1 MCGIAGIYYRSERVP
16 SEAVLR
22 AMTAALHHRGP
33 DDSGIYR
40 APGIGLGHARLSIRD
55 LSPSGHQ
62 PQSDPS
68 GRIFVSYNGEIYNDA
83 ELRSAL
89 AREFGFQFRSTCDTE
104 LLPLGYLAWGD
115 ALFDKLEGMFA
126 LALWDS
132 AARKLI
138 LARDGV
144 GIKPLFYSDDGQT
157 LRFASEIKSLLADPE
172 QRNEVS
178 PDGLHAFLGM
188 GYVGP
193 FGSTFEGIQ
202 QVPPGGV
209 LTFSQDG
216 VEARRFWRP
225 TRRPEISRMED
236 AQEEFDG
243 LWTKIVGDHLI
254 SDVPVGVLLS
264 GGVDST
270 LVAYGVKR
278 AASHAPFFTASFAT
292 DAFDETPVAKEVA
305 ARLDA
310 EVHSVPVE
318 VEDDLE
324 GVLEK
329 VVHHYDGQVSDEASI
344 ALYLLSREVRRRVA
358 VALSGDGGDEFF
370 AGYSTYSASKLA
382 NSAAR
387 HLPRPFWSAVGRS
400 AYYWPAS
407 DSQRLPKS
415 ALAYRFAA
423 GLGQSAKGAHVY
435 WRRCVPSFLLPDLYG
450 PAMRELASADPFA
463 GYAHELEEAS
473 GTFIDR
479 CLLADQRWHLPGG
492 LLLKSDA
499 MTMAHS
505 LELRVPFLDRR
516 IMDFAGRCSAD
527 LLLAPSGEKK
537 ALLRGF
543 ARRLGAPNSVTDGAK
558 RGFNAPLAR
567 LLRVGLRN
575 AAERA
580 FVKEVDALQPYL
592 NADSVQ
598 KLWREHAL
606 GGVDHSYALWPILNF
621 SIARRRNP
629 PPLTI

>member
-1 MCGIAGIYYRSERVP
+1 MCGIAGIHYRSERVP
-16 SEAVLR
+16 SEATLR
-22 AMTAALHHRGP
+22 AMTSALHHRGP

-40 APGIGLGHARLSIRD
+40 APGVGLGHARLSIRD

-68 GRIFVSYNGEIYNDA
+68 GRVFVTYNGEIYNDA

-89 AREFGFQFRSTCDTE
+89 AREFGYQFHSTCDTE

-115 ALFDKLEGMFA
+115 ALFNKLEGMFA

-144 GIKPLFYSDDGQT
+144 GIKPLFYSHDGQT

-172 QRNEVS
+172 QRNAVS
-178 PDGLHAFLGM
+178 PEGLHAFLGM

-225 TRRPEISRMED
+225 SRHPEISRMED

-243 LWTKIVGDHLI
+243 LWTKIVGQHLI

-270 LVAYGVKR
+270 LVAYGVNR
-278 AASHAPFFTASFAT
+278 AASDAPFFTAGFAT
-292 DAFDETPVAKEVA
+292 DAFDETPVAREVA
-305 ARLDA
+305 TKLGAD
-310 EVHSVPVE
+310 VQSVPVE

-324 GVLEK
+324 GILEK
-329 VVHHYDGQVSDEASI
+329 VIHHYDGQVSDEASI
-344 ALYLLSREVRRRVA
+344 ALYLLSRAVRRRVA

-370 AGYSTYSASKLA
+370 AGYSTYSASKIA
-382 NSAAR
+382 NGAVR
-387 HLPRPFWSAVGRS
+387 HLPRPFWSAMGRS

-407 DSQRLPKS
+407 DAQRLPKS

-423 GLGQSAKGAHVY
+423 GLAQSATGAHVY

-450 PAMRELASADPFA
+450 PAMRDLVGADPFA
-463 GYAHELEEAS
+463 GYTHELQEAS
-473 GTFIDR
+473 GSFIDR

-492 LLLKSDA
+492 LLPKSDA

-527 LLLAPSGEKK
+527 LLLAPNGEKK
-537 ALLRGF
+537 ALLREF

-567 LLRVGLRN
+567 LLRVGLRS

-580 FVKEVDALQPYL
+580 FVKDADALQPYL
-592 NADSVQ
+592 NADAVQ
-598 KLWREHAL
+598 KLWREHTQS
-606 GGVDHSYALWPILNF
+606 GVDHSYALWPILNF
-621 SIARRRNP
+621 SIAQRRNAS
-629 PPLTI
+629 LLST